1 MVIEMYGVV
10 GAGIASGSGGEHTIG
25 TVGTG
30 SLSDRV
36 AVLKTRTWEMMNK
49 AAVKAVSYFV
59 VIIATRQSIIL
70 AKLRY
75 LYYGLW
81 IAIWL
86 LAYPCAC
93 CSIPVFEPVRYL
105 K

>member
-75 LYYGLW
+75 LYYGYGLQFGCW
-81 IAIWL
+81 RIHAHAVLFLFLNRVDI
-86 LAYPCAC
+86 
-93 CSIPVFEPVRYL
+93 
-105 K
+105 